1 MAQIQ
6 DLTGLQ
12 VPCMYKKICLI
23 NVPFNRGFPYYIG
36 CSYLPVKY
44 IKNDKL
50 INIENILRDYSY
62 FNFDSHFKNNG
73 IRLQNN
79 SSKEILLTIKEF
91 LSDQKMIKK
100 IDFYKDHTERI
111 NLFNKKFK
119 YFNHKYDVGINGKIS
134 SCYIINNY

>member
-1 MAQIQ
+1 M
-6 DLTGLQ
+6 
-12 VPCMYKKICLI
+12 
-23 NVPFNRGFPYYIG
+23 
-36 CSYLPVKY
+36 
-44 IKNDKL
+44 
-50 INIENILRDYSY
+50 RDYSY

-73 IRLQNN
+73 IHLQNN

-91 LSDQKMIKK
+91 LSDQKIIKNF
-100 IDFYKDHTERI
+100 DFYKDHTERI